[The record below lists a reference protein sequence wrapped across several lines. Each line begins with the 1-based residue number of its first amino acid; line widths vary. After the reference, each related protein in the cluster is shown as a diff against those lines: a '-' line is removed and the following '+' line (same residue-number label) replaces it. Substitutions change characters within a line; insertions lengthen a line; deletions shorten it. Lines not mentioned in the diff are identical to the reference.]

1 MPSPEPVFIVTV
13 QLVPEPLTVL
23 TLAPLTLPV
32 VVNEKSL
39 VDNPLTDAANVAVY
53 CTDAAFVDVLVTALS
68 ELIVVFAADT
78 VLVGMAA
85 FTVVALVL
93 VN

>member
-1 MPSPEPVFIVTV
+1 MTV
-13 QLVPEPLTVL
+13 QLVPEPVTVL

-32 VVNEKSL
+32 VVNVKSL